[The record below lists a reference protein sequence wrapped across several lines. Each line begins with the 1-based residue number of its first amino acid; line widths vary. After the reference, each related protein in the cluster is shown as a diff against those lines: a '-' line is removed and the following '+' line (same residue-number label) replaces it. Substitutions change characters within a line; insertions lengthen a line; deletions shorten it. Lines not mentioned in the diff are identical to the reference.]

1 MLHTMYQASESN
13 GSEEEDFLNNFLRTF
28 LFQFCS
34 NEGSRVQNSLDPGVP
49 WFKLLEYIKI

>member
-13 GSEEEDFLNNFLRTF
+13 GSEEEDFLNNFLRIF
-28 LFQFCS
+28 FQFCS